1 MVAAARQFVR
11 LPPQGI
17 RDRPDTRFGFFR
29 RIGQESEL
37 APQQL
42 GMVPYVLPAPK
53 VGDEEPEGGERHEEN
68 GDQGA
73 ELVRQHLHRKVPAER
88 AVDVGEAEGEPDG
101 RKQIGRA
108 SCTTEGVRPCRS
120 WWSPLHDNNTNYN
133 TIPKHF

>member
-37 APQQL
+37 AAQQL

-53 VGDEEPEGGERHEEN
+53 VGDEEPEGGERHEET

-73 ELVRQHLHRKVPAER
+73 ELVRSEEHTSELQSLMRISY
-88 AVDVGEAEGEPDG
+88 AVFCL
-101 RKQIGRA
+101 KQ
-108 SCTTEGVRPCRS
+108 
-120 WWSPLHDNNTNYN
+120 
-133 TIPKHF
+133 KK